1 MPDAAALRDA
11 AILEADG
18 DDDNDKNK
26 ETNRNLAEDE
36 IEEDQQG
43 LDADDLPQIDLTQP
57 LNPGQQPQGNPQFN
71 YEWTE
76 KIIEDPKIRICGD
89 ETCCRLESE
98 SQLLENTHI
107 TYIS

>member
-18 DDDNDKNK
+18 DDDNDENK
-26 ETNRNLAEDE
+26 ETSRNLAEDE

-76 KIIEDPKIRICGD
+76 KIIEDPKIRI
-89 ETCCRLESE
+89 
-98 SQLLENTHI
+98 
-107 TYIS
+107 